1 MESEEKVTFLVN
13 LFNKNFCN
21 TWECDIFKSF
31 LFEQYT
37 LDEVYFFLDC
47 RNEIN
52 SGINTTHLLGAP
64 DPITYVK
71 LNKALKV
78 VIKKLAPYE
87 NYIIERVKNII
98 KGKKSV
104 KYGEAFVDKI
114 FVLKLLLE
122 VYAL

>member
-1 MESEEKVTFLVN
+1 MVN

-31 LFEQYT
+31 LFEQYS

-47 RNEIN
+47 RNELN
-52 SGINTTHLLGAP
+52 SGISTTHVLGAP

-71 LNKALKV
+71 LSKALKIV
-78 VIKKLAPYE
+78 AKKLQPYE
-87 NYIIERVKNII
+87 TYIIDRIKNII
-98 KGKKSV
+98 KGKKTV
-104 KYGEAFVDKI
+104 KYGESFIDKN

-122 VYAL
+122 VYALERIKSERIF